1 MPDPS
6 GHDGDAQTRG
16 GDPRAGDAPLPLR
29 TDLVV
34 ERHMRIKAALLLGLL
49 IVLVLAFA
57 GYVLYAR
64 GTFESTQR
72 LVLMA
77 ADSEG
82 ISVGADLSF
91 SGFPIGR
98 VERIELAQ
106 NGQARIEIEVPRK
119 DARWLRAGS
128 VFTLERGLVGG
139 ARLRAFT
146 GNLDDA
152 PLPDGAVREVLRGD
166 TTDELPGLIA
176 NLNKVL
182 ENIQAM
188 TAADSSLNTSLA
200 GVNALV
206 ARLGERRGALSV
218 LLGGDDEAKKVIDA
232 IDRTNRL
239 LTSVDALAKRLDATV
254 LGAQRTL
261 ERADTRLFGDGR
273 LVAQL
278 LQRHRGLGHGIVA
291 GLAGNRRAT
300 TGEVRRA
307 VAQLA
312 PLLSEA
318 RTALQKADA
327 TLAEAQRI
335 GANTRAATEDLAGLR
350 AEVEASLRK
359 AADLIDEV
367 NRKWPFRRDTELRLP

>member
-1 MPDPS
+1 
-6 GHDGDAQTRG
+6 
-16 GDPRAGDAPLPLR
+16 
-29 TDLVV
+29 V
-34 ERHMRIKAALLLGLL
+34 RIKAALLLALQFS
-49 IVLVLAFA
+49 LVLGFA

-77 ADSEG
+77 ANSEG

-106 NGQARIEIEVPRK
+106 NGQARIEIDVPKK

-176 NLNKVL
+176 NLSKVL
-182 ENIQAM
+182 ENVQTM
-188 TAADSSLNTSLA
+188 TAPDSSLAKSLA
-200 GVNALV
+200 GVSTQV
-206 ARLGERRGALSV
+206 ARLSERGGALSV
-218 LLGGDDEAKKVIDA
+218 LLGGDEEAKKVIEA

-239 LTSVDALAKRLDATV
+239 LTSVDSLAKRLD
-254 LGAQRTL
+254 GAVRTAEGTL
-261 ERADTRLFGDGR
+261 EKADARLFGD
-273 LVAQL
+273 
-278 LQRHRGLGHGIVA
+278 A
-291 GLAGNRRAT
+291 GVVEEA
-300 TGEVRRA
+300 RRA
-307 VAQLA
+307 VAQLG
-312 PLLSEA
+312 PLLGEA
-318 RTALQKADA
+318 REALKKADA
-327 TLAEAQRI
+327 ALADLQRI

-350 AEVEASLRK
+350 GEVEASLRK
-359 AADLIDEV
+359 ASDLIDEV

>member
-1 MPDPS
+1 MPEPPGHEPGPGPASGPAAGARTVGPPGETRADP
-6 GHDGDAQTRG
+6 
-16 GDPRAGDAPLPLR
+16 
-29 TDLVV
+29 VV
-34 ERHMRIKAALLLGLL
+34 EPHMRVKAALLLALL
-49 IVLVLAFA
+49 CALVLAFA

-77 ADSEG
+77 ANSEG

-106 NGQARIEIEVPRK
+106 NGQARIEVEVPRK

-188 TAADSSLNTSLA
+188 TAADSSLNASLA

-206 ARLGERRGALSV
+206 ARLGERRGALAV
-218 LLGGDDEAKKVIDA
+218 LLGGDEQARKVIDA
-232 IDRTNRL
+232 IERTNRL
-239 LTSVDALAKRLDATV
+239 LASVDALTRRLDGTV
-254 LGAQRTL
+254 VQARGTL
-261 ERADTRLFGDGR
+261 ERADTRLFGD
-273 LVAQL
+273 
-278 LQRHRGLGHGIVA
+278 
-291 GLAGNRRAT
+291 
-300 TGEVRRA
+300 TGVVEEARRA
-307 VAQLA
+307 VAQLT
-312 PLLSEA
+312 PLLNDA
-318 RTALQKADA
+318 RAALQKADA
-327 TLAEAQRI
+327 TLVEAQRI

-359 AADLIDEV
+359 AGDLIDEI
-367 NRKWPFRRDTELRLP
+367 NRTWPFRRDTEMRLP

>member
-1 MPDPS
+1 MADE
-6 GHDGDAQTRG
+6 
-16 GDPRAGDAPLPLR
+16 L
-29 TDLVV
+29 
-34 ERHMRIKAALLLGLL
+34 ERHVRIKAALLLALL
-49 IVLVLAFA
+49 LLLVLGFA

-77 ADSEG
+77 ANSEG
-82 ISVGADLSF
+82 ISVGADLGF

-106 NGQARIEIEVPRK
+106 NGQARIEIDVPKK

-182 ENIQAM
+182 ENLQAM
-188 TAADSSLNTSLA
+188 TAPESSLNTSLA
-200 GVNALV
+200 GVGALV
-206 ARLGERRGALSV
+206 ARLGERRGALS
-218 LLGGDDEAKKVIDA
+218 LMLGGEDEAKKVIDA
-232 IDRTNRL
+232 IDNANRL
-239 LTSVDALAKRLDATV
+239 LASVDVLARRLDGAVRAAEGTLAKADA
-254 LGAQRTL
+254 
-261 ERADTRLFGDGR
+261 RLFGDAGVVEEAR
-273 LVAQL
+273 KAAAQL
-278 LQRHRGLGHGIVA
+278 G
-291 GLAGNRRAT
+291 
-300 TGEVRRA
+300 
-307 VAQLA
+307 
-312 PLLSEA
+312 PLLADAREA
-318 RTALQKADA
+318 LKKADA
-327 TLAEAQRI
+327 ALAEAQRI
-335 GANTRAATEDLAGLR
+335 GANARAATDDLGALR

-359 AADLIDEV
+359 ASDLIDEV

>member
-6 GHDGDAQTRG
+6 GHGGDAQARG
-16 GDPRAGDAPLPLR
+16 DDPRAGDAPMPLR

-261 ERADTRLFGDGR
+261 ERADTRLFGD
-273 LVAQL
+273 
-278 LQRHRGLGHGIVA
+278 A
-291 GLAGNRRAT
+291 GVVEET
-300 TGEVRRA
+300 RRA

-359 AADLIDEV
+359 ATDLIDEV